1 MSSPILQ
8 LANTQL
14 STGAALLY
22 ASPTGVWTEIA
33 KVLLVNTDTSPHAVT
48 LYVVPSG
55 AAAATANMSTDAQ
68 AVLAKQSWPS
78 PNEPGLVL
86 NPGDA
91 LWGLA
96 DTGAVVNCLV
106 SGILTTS

>member
-14 STGAALLY
+14 PTGAALLY
-22 ASPTGVWTEIA
+22 ASPTGVWTELI
-33 KVLLVNTDTSPHAVT
+33 KVLLVNTDTAAHTAT
-48 LYVVPSG
+48 LYVVPRG
-55 AAAATANMSTDAQ
+55 AAAATANLTTDGQ
-68 AVLAKQSWPS
+68 AILAGQSWPS

-91 LWGLA
+91 IWGLA
-96 DTGAVVNCLV
+96 DTGAKVNCLV
-106 SGILTTS
+106 SGVLTTS